1 MAELNEYQNESY
13 NIYIS
18 EGIDEDTANKLA
30 TGELSAAE
38 YQKSLNE
45 KTSKS
50 TEESTIND
58 AGYDVELIDT
68 TKTKMKKK
76 ADQMNNS
83 AAAMDISGESMYLA
97 DYKPSKKDIINSFGI
112 NTEVDNELSAE
123 VRAALSLGLQNDTVS
138 INDAKKLY
146 INEYLVEDKNIDK
159 ELLEQY
165 KDKIEFKY
173 QKLPKPGGK
182 GEYKVFT
189 YKVPVELGGTNKW
202 TTTNAPTTLPTKG
215 DLAAIAGD
223 VFTVGSAIASGIG
236 GSFVTPVVGTAVGSA
251 GGTFTAEMTKKM
263 IGRHV
268 YGLGEGIDDDDYFQA
283 ALTESAI
290 LAGIDLVAT
299 PAFLL
304 TGQAIKKAVLTAAKD
319 KISSESIE
327 NLIKSGGNL
336 DEGLLKN
343 LDEAK
348 KILKDHGIDEK
359 LADDYL
365 VANVNK
371 AFPEADI
378 VGPKSITSKIL
389 AETELAEK
397 AIKANKAERELIL
410 KTSGLDEVDNL
421 SKSQKDDI
429 VDRVASDLKDI
440 RTNELKIAKELTEEA
455 EGNVVKL
462 RPINTDPTI
471 NEIDNMGITFSKI
484 TNEGIKPTLKILEK
498 EVDTLANKSPI
509 KYNLNLKETK
519 IILKDT
525 LDKFNTKLFKKMAKP
540 TKKNKKIND
549 PEYVKLY
556 NSNKA
561 VQELYEKLSGTIGRE
576 ETVSSMQLLQRG
588 LKNIDSMTYQEAN
601 SWKAIIR
608 SASEN
613 ESIPVSVRN
622 PLIKIKGDF
631 DKAIQDGLTKDPAL
645 LAKHNEY
652 EKLLYT
658 YKNSFINNLADQFG
672 YGSGRKVIGQ
682 VESPGIG
689 KEVFD
694 DFTNGSNESVNQ
706 AFKLSQLLKTE
717 GVVNTAQKNKIN
729 NALYNNYFNKVYKT
743 VDGKPVKNNALSH
756 DDFITKYG
764 KNYEL
769 ILGEKVFKKFAS
781 NSRNALKVLDDAVE
795 AQIKVNQSVSKA
807 LPGMPVSVLDTG
819 NPDQIVK
826 QLLTKMKGNDI
837 TQLVKNLNTSIEGK
851 SVLNDVRKIMVID
864 FLDNTKV
871 NGLHNGVKLDDFIS
885 NNREVL
891 EKLFN
896 KEFVDTYRSVAKAL
910 TALQDVSFLGAGA
923 SQKSVTEMANQAG
936 MFIDIFAGPLNHK
949 RLIVNRLA
957 RIWDSFS
964 LGGDNMGLL
973 LDYKMFIEAAKK
985 QALGGNYNIML
996 DALSG
1001 STAHKNKF
1009 KKLLNAIG
1017 ISTNYKGISSK
1028 PLVIKEYLEDRVQ
1041 GEDRVMSDEPDTFTA
1056 VNEIL
1061 SRLGDGVKRDVVN
1074 KTRFL
1079 VTQMVKYL
1087 KSGKE
1092 IKEVDMEKQ
1101 VFEEKLK

>member
-1 MAELNEYQNESY
+1 MAELNEYQKESY

-18 EGIDEDTANKLA
+18 EGINEDTANKLA
-30 TGELSAAE
+30 TGELTAAE
-38 YQKSLNE
+38 YQKSINE

-50 TEESTIND
+50 TEESTITE

-68 TKTKMKKK
+68 TKIKMKKK
-76 ADQMNNS
+76 ADEMANS

-97 DYKPSKKDIINSFGI
+97 DYNPSKKDTINSFGI
-112 NTEVDNELSAE
+112 NTEVDNELPAE

-146 INEYLVEDKNIDK
+146 INEHLIEDKNIDK

-173 QKLPKPGGK
+173 QKLPKPSGK

-202 TTTNAPTTLPTKG
+202 TTTNAPTVLPTKG

-236 GSFVTPVVGTAVGSA
+236 GSFITPVAGTAVGSA

-268 YGLGEGIDDDDYFQA
+268 YGLGEGISEEDYFQA

-378 VGPKSITSKIL
+378 VGPKSVTSKIL

-429 VDRVASDLKDI
+429 VDRVAFDLKDI
-440 RTNELKIAKELTEEA
+440 RANELKIAKELTEEA

-471 NEIDNMGITFSKI
+471 NEIDNMGITFSQI
-484 TNEGIKPTLKILEK
+484 TDEGIKPALKILEK

-540 TKKNKKIND
+540 SKQNKKIND

-576 ETVSSMQLLQRG
+576 ETVSSIKLLQRG

-645 LAKHNEY
+645 LAKHNDY

-658 YKNSFINNLADQFG
+658 YKNSFINNLADSFG
-672 YGSGRKVIGQ
+672 YGSGRKVIQQ

-689 KEVFD
+689 RSTFEK
-694 DFTNGSNESVNQ
+694 FTDGSNESINQ

-743 VDGKPVKNNALSH
+743 VDGKPVKNNVKSH
-756 DDFITKYG
+756 DDFIAKYG
-764 KNYEL
+764 ENYRL
-769 ILGEKVFKKFAS
+769 LLGDKVFAKFAS

-795 AQIKVNQSVSKA
+795 AQIKVNQGVSQA
-807 LPGMPVSVLDTG
+807 LPGMPVSVIDSG
-819 NPDQIVK
+819 SPNEIVK
-826 QLLTKMKGNDI
+826 QILTKMKGNDI
-837 TQLVKNLNTSIEGK
+837 TQLVKNLNSTLEGR

-871 NGLHNGVKLDDFIS
+871 NGLHNGVKLNDFIT
-885 NNREVL
+885 NNREPL

-910 TALQDVSFLGAGA
+910 TALQDVSFLGSGA
-923 SQKSVTEMANQAG
+923 SVKSVTEMANQAG

-957 RIWDSFS
+957 RIWDSFK

-985 QALGGNYNIML
+985 QALGGNYNVML

-1001 STAHKNKF
+1001 SPANKNLF
-1009 KKLLNAIG
+1009 KKLLNSIG

-1028 PLVIKEYLEDRVQ
+1028 PLVIKEYLEDKVQ

-1056 VNEIL
+1056 VDEIL

-1092 IKEVDMEKQ
+1092 IKEIDMEKQ